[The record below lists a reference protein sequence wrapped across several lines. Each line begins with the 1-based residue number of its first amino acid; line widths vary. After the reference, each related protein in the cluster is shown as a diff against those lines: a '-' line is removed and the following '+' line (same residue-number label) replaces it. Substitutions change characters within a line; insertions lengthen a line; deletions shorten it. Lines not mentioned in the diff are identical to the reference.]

1 MTYKKQHKHINH
13 YSNKVAS
20 MPTKKTFI
28 YYEVLVA
35 LLVTTLI
42 VSNIASVKLAQVGGL
57 VFDAGTILFP
67 LAYII
72 GDIITEIYGFRR
84 MRRLLYIGLAMLGL
98 TTMTF
103 WLVGLLPTPA
113 DWQNQ
118 AAYDAILGVVWRIAF
133 ASMVAFFVGE
143 LINSYILAK
152 LKIKKKKKKLWNRL
166 VSSSAI
172 GSLVDTVIFSLLAFG
187 GTVSGQTMLQLV
199 ATVYGI
205 KLATEVLFS
214 PLTMKII
221 AYIKNKERLDTF
233 EEPSL
238 RING

>member
-1 MTYKKQHKHINH
+1 
-13 YSNKVAS
+13 
-20 MPTKKTFI
+20 MPTKKSFI

-35 LLVTTLI
+35 LFVTVLI

-84 MRRLLYIGLAMLGL
+84 MRRLIYIGLSMLAITSL
-98 TTMTF
+98 TF
-103 WLVGLLPTPA
+103 WIVGLLPSPA

-118 AAYDAILGVVWRIAF
+118 DAYDAILGVVWRIVL

-143 LINSYILAK
+143 LLNSYVLAK
-152 LKIKKKKKKLWNRL
+152 LKIKTHGKKLWNRL

-172 GSLVDTVIFSLLAFG
+172 GSLVDTIIFSLLAFG
-187 GTVSGQTMLQLV
+187 GTVSGDVMFQLI

-205 KLATEVLFS
+205 KLATEILLS
-214 PLTMKII
+214 PLTMRVI
-221 AYIKNKERLDTF
+221 AYLKKKERLDTF
-233 EEPSL
+233 EEPTFSL
-238 RING
+238 KTK

>member
-1 MTYKKQHKHINH
+1 
-13 YSNKVAS
+13 

-42 VSNIASVKLAQVGGL
+42 VSNIASVKLAQVGGF

-84 MRRLLYIGLAMLGL
+84 MRRLLYIGLSMLAL
-98 TTMTF
+98 TTLTF
-103 WLVGLLPTPA
+103 WLVGLLPSPA

-118 AAYDAILGVVWRIAF
+118 DAYDAILGVVWRIVF

-143 LINSYILAK
+143 LLNSYILAK
-152 LKIKKKKKKLWNRL
+152 LKIKTQGKKLWNRL

-172 GSLVDTVIFSLLAFG
+172 GSFLDTVIFSLLAFG
-187 GTVSGQTMLQLV
+187 GAVSGNTMLQLI
-199 ATVYGI
+199 ATVFVI
-205 KLATEVLFS
+205 KLATEILLS

-221 AYIKNKERLDTF
+221 AFIKKKERLDTF

-238 RING
+238 LFNS